1 MRPSARLVRL
11 ARGRVHHQLLVIGF
25 LQGKEQRIEMP
36 PVAPAGKALV
46 DLGPSTQTRRQV
58 TPGST
63 CLGDP
68 QDRINEQPVISPGAA
83 QYGGK
88 VGDHALPLGIGE
100 GVALLCHEKCSKVRS
115 YLNTA
120 SITGPK
126 IGIYIVYRTA
136 DMFLL
141 YKKRQNPY
149 AYWAGEELD
158 GSVCMANT
166 IIT

>member
-1 MRPSARLVRL
+1 MHFLAQGCPSVARPYR
-11 ARGRVHHQLLVIGF
+11 
-25 LQGKEQRIEMP
+25 
-36 PVAPAGKALV
+36 PAL
-46 DLGPSTQTRRQV
+46 
-58 TPGST
+58 
-63 CLGDP
+63 
-68 QDRINEQPVISPGAA
+68 
-83 QYGGK
+83 
-88 VGDHALPLGIGE
+88 
-100 GVALLCHEKCSKVRS
+100 
-115 YLNTA
+115 
-120 SITGPK
+120 PK